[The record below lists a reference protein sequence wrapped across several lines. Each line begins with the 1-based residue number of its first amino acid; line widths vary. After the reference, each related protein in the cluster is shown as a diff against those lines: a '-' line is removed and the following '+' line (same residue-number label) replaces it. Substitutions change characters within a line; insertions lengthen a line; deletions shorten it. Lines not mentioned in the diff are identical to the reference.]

1 MTFTPGQSG
10 NPDGRPKGAR
20 NKKTSLI
27 KALEEHFGGK
37 DQAESEKGFWALVVK
52 HASKGDTSCIGLI
65 AQRLVPPHKPQSPL
79 LDIDLPAEPV
89 AAAQRLIE
97 AASTGEATVEQAK
110 VLLSGLSDLLRAKEF
125 EEIEQRLASLESQ
138 VSDN

>member
-37 DQAESEKGFWALVVK
+37 DQAESEKGFWA
-52 HASKGDTSCIGLI
+52 
-65 AQRLVPPHKPQSPL
+65 
-79 LDIDLPAEPV
+79 
-89 AAAQRLIE
+89 
-97 AASTGEATVEQAK
+97 
-110 VLLSGLSDLLRAKEF
+110 
-125 EEIEQRLASLESQ
+125 
-138 VSDN
+138 